1 LRGAGA
7 IFEDA
12 PMTKLLV
19 VASLVFAFG
28 CGKKG
33 IDAKLDE
40 LGGIKDRMCECKDK
54 TCTEK
59 VQEDYITWKKG
70 NSKDEKPTQDQ
81 KDKFEQL
88 RAGMNL
94 CRHKVEGDAGGA
106 DSTAPGPA
114 APTPTETK

>member
-1 LRGAGA
+1 MR
-7 IFEDA
+7 F
-12 PMTKLLV
+12 MKKLML

-33 IDAKLDE
+33 LDGKLDQ
-40 LGGIKDRMCECKDK
+40 LSGIKDKMCECKDK

-59 VQEDYITWKKG
+59 VHEEYIAWKKG
-70 NSKDEKPTQDQ
+70 NSKDEKPNKDQ
-81 KDKFEQL
+81 MDKFEQL

-106 DSTAPGPA
+106 DPAAPGPA
-114 APTPTETK
+114 PTAPPAPAPTETK